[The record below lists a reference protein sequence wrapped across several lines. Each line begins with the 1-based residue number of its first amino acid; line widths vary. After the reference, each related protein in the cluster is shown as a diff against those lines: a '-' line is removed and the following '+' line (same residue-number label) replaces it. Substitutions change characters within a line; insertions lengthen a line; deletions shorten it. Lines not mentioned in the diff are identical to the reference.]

1 MSSKTTTSTSDR
13 RKGEAFP
20 EEEAILARFLT
31 RVGEEARKTVDVL
44 SHGSFLL
51 L

>member
-1 MSSKTTTSTSDR
+1 MSSKTTTSTSDH
-13 RKGEAFP
+13 RKDAFP

-31 RVGEEARKTVDVL
+31 RVGEGARKTVDVL